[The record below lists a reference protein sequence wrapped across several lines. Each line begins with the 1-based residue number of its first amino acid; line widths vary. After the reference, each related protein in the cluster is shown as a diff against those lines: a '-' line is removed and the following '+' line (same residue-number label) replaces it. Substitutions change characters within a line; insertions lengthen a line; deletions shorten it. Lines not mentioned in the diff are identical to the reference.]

1 MDRLR
6 AMELF
11 LSVSR
16 TGSFTATAKQFG
28 VSPTSASRVIAD
40 FEDYL
45 KVKLLV
51 RSTRQV
57 ILTEAGQEY
66 ARQIESIL
74 WSINEAESSITA
86 ISSVPQ
92 GILRVHSRTMFGL
105 GVLTPLIP
113 DFRKEFPEITV
124 ELTLSETL
132 VDLRRQNIDIDFRIA
147 PPEEAG
153 LKRRRLFVSERY
165 LVASPELI
173 ASMSPIKS
181 PDDINRWPTLA
192 YMLPG
197 GSYVWRFKKDEK
209 LQELEIHPR
218 HIANNGIA
226 LLEWA
231 RRGEGIALLDD
242 YTLAQDLEDG
252 TLVRLL
258 PDYHVTN
265 TTFEEGIYTTIIDTP
280 LVPTKIRVFLDF
292 VTARVGGGER
302 RFTFR
307 EPAVIKE
314 KSNARNKASEDRD
327 NPHP

>member
-16 TGSFTATAKQFG
+16 TGSFTATARQYG
-28 VSPTSASRVIAD
+28 VSPTSASRVISD

-66 ARQIESIL
+66 ARQIEGIL
-74 WSINEAESSITA
+74 WSINEAENSITA

-92 GILRVHSRTMFGL
+92 GVLRVHSRTMFGL
-105 GVLTPLIP
+105 GVLTPLIAE
-113 DFRKEFPEITV
+113 FRKEYPEIRI

-153 LKRRRLFVSERY
+153 LRRRRLFVSQRY
-165 LVASPELI
+165 LVASPDFV
-173 ASMSPIKS
+173 ASNPTITA
-181 PDDINRWPTLA
+181 PEDIQRCATLA
-192 YMLPG
+192 YMIPG
-197 GSYVWRFKKDEK
+197 GSYIWRFKREEE
-209 LQELEIHPR
+209 LQELEIQPR

-231 RRGEGIALLDD
+231 RSGEGIALLDD
-242 YTLAQDLEDG
+242 YTIADDLQHG

-258 PDYHVTN
+258 PEYRVTN

-280 LVPTKIRVFLDF
+280 LVPIKIRVFLDF
-292 VTARVGGGER
+292 ITARVAGGER

-307 EPAVIKE
+307 Q
-314 KSNARNKASEDRD
+314 NAPTSESVSLQTEATGSLDGQD
-327 NPHP
+327 Q